1 MQHNDE
7 KHSIQRSQDIT
18 YFFFW
23 KGKSRVKSWWWFNL
37 SATSGCNF
45 PVSIIAVVS
54 FLESVILWGWELLLL
69 GFWLQY
75 FLWLEVMGNYLYGF
89 YSLMDSYPLPSDTI
103 FFFWGGRRGTL
114 ILFSAESLNSFWFY
128 LCCLSFGVS
137 TMQFVSD
144 AGFLPSTICFRNSNR
159 LPCWYNFL

>member
-89 YSLMDSYPLPSDTI
+89 YSFMDSYPLPSGAT
-103 FFFWGGRRGTL
+103 FFGGRGEKGDINIVFCRESQFFL
-114 ILFSAESLNSFWFY
+114 VLPLLFVIWSLNYAICQW
-128 LCCLSFGVS
+128 CWLSAKYHLF
-137 TMQFVSD
+137 QEF
-144 AGFLPSTICFRNSNR
+144 
-159 LPCWYNFL
+159 